1 MNFDVSSGDTNFV
14 IKDQTSWTPAENGTD
29 TNGHGFVPNV
39 AKTAAAKKSFN
50 TIEEEEDPYEKIEI
64 KRVEEETVAEKVD
77 ENGKEPAV
85 AENKE
90 KDEMLQSNDKKDKE
104 KKKPPKKPKAGN
116 VESKKNVRTTE
127 KSEKSKAES
136 EIDSKANIP
145 QITQVE
151 DKEKVEEII
160 PLEGEVTEARNGKD
174 IISESEEVNIN
185 SSCDIKDQNL
195 CDVSSGDERKESEE
209 KLSKVKQVMCHGVIH
224 FPRTDD
230 VVILRLRNTRSM

>member
-1 MNFDVSSGDTNFV
+1 MNFDVSSGDTSFV
-14 IKDQTSWTPAENGTD
+14 IKDQTSWTPAENGSD

-39 AKTAAAKKSFN
+39 AKTSAAKKSFN

-64 KRVEEETVAEKVD
+64 KREEEETVAEKND
-77 ENGKEPAV
+77 ENGKEPAIS
-85 AENKE
+85 ENKE
-90 KDEMLQSNDKKDKE
+90 KDKKDKE
-104 KKKPPKKPKAGN
+104 RKKPPKKPKAGN
-116 VESKKNVRTTE
+116 VESKKNDRTTE

-145 QITQVE
+145 KITQVE
-151 DKEKVEEII
+151 NKKNVEEII

-209 KLSKVKQVMCHGVIH
+209 KLSIVKQVMCHGIYI
-224 FPRTDD
+224 F
-230 VVILRLRNTRSM
+230 